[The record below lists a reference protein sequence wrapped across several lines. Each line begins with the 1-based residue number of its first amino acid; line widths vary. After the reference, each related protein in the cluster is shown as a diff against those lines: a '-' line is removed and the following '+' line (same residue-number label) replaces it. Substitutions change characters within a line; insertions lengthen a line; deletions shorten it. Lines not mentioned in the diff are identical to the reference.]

1 MVKHPN
7 KSQPDPGAQAVGTP
21 CIVHAKGQNSTCL
34 TNNYTFQVR
43 SADGAGLVPWSLTE
57 VNGRPLSLFAKEA
70 EAVERLGATVG
81 CREVSVV
88 VQPADFVVRMRKQMK
103 GNVRGY
109 KDFLLN

>member
-1 MVKHPN
+1 M
-7 KSQPDPGAQAVGTP
+7 
-21 CIVHAKGQNSTCL
+21 
-34 TNNYTFQVR
+34 R

-103 GNVRGY
+103 GSVRGY